1 MTDDAAF
8 QPLSRGL
15 RRVTTGV
22 DADGKAVVVRDE
34 RITGDPRGFLVWGAD
49 GAPIAG
55 DDAMPPMAGWWPPAG
70 GVRVSLS
77 TRAPEAGSAAVTPRP
92 QAWPDIN
99 DAAGFHASR
108 SVDVIVMIEGRI
120 WLELDDSTVELNA
133 GDILIQNGTRHRWRN
148 HGDTWPLMAVV
159 IVGAHPRVAAAGP
172 G

>member
-1 MTDDAAF
+1 MSGDAAF
-8 QPLSRGL
+8 QHLSQGL

-22 DADGKAVVVRDE
+22 DADGKAVVMRDE

-49 GAPIAG
+49 APPIAG
-55 DDAMPPMAGWWPPAG
+55 DDAMPPMAQWWPPAG

-77 TRAPEAGSAAVTPRP
+77 TRAPESGADPVKPRP
-92 QAWPDIN
+92 KVWPDIN

-148 HGDTWPLMAVV
+148 HGDSWPLMAVV
-159 IVGAHPRVAAAGP
+159 IVGAHPRNEAAHHD
-172 G
+172 